1 MTQPLTI
8 TPMWQGETVAILG
21 NGPSLDAEL
30 AAAKRPAR
38 AIAINRAVAAA
49 PWADMLVSI
58 DGNWPPEADD
68 FAGMRIVGV
77 ESDLDAYFVHLP
89 HEVVTL
95 APGNVIHLRSN
106 ALAAMRI
113 AAAAGAA
120 KLVLFGF
127 DTDRY
132 EEIHNFPG
140 LTIGLASLTAE
151 LQAQGVQVERY
162 AAPVPAQAKKKGS

>member
-1 MTQPLTI
+1 MTKPLTI
-8 TPMWQGETVAILG
+8 APMWQGETVAILG
-21 NGPSLDAEL
+21 NGPSLADEL
-30 AAAKRPAR
+30 ASVERPAR
-38 AIAINRAVAAA
+38 AIAINRAAAVA

-58 DGNWPPEADD
+58 DGNWPLEAEN

-95 APGNVIHLRSN
+95 APGNVIQLRSN

-113 AAAAGAA
+113 AATAGAA

-140 LTIGLASLTAE
+140 LTIGLAALTAE

-162 AAPVPAQAKKKGS
+162 VAPPPAPAKKKGA

>member
-8 TPMWQGETVAILG
+8 TSMWQGETVAILG
-21 NGPSLDAEL
+21 NGPTLAAEL
-30 AAAKRPAR
+30 ATVERPTR
-38 AIAINRAVAAA
+38 AIAINRAATVA

-58 DGNWPPEADD
+58 DGNWPPEAAD
-68 FAGMRIVGV
+68 FAGMRVVGI
-77 ESDLDAYFVHLP
+77 ESDLDAHYVHLP

-95 APGNVIHLRSN
+95 APGNVLHLRNN

-140 LTIGLASLTAE
+140 LTIGLTALTTE
-151 LQAQGVQVERY
+151 LRAQGVQVERY
-162 AAPVPAQAKKKGS
+162 VAPVPVKKKGA

>member
-1 MTQPLTI
+1 MTQPLI
-8 TPMWQGETVAILG
+8 VTPIWAGETVAILG
-21 NGPSLDAEL
+21 NGPSLAAEL
-30 AAAKRPAR
+30 VTAGRPAR
-38 AIAINRAVAAA
+38 AIAINRAAALA
-49 PWADMLVSI
+49 PWANMLVSI
-58 DGNWPPEADD
+58 DGNWPAEAES
-68 FAGMRIVGV
+68 FAGMRVVGV

-95 APGNVIHLRSN
+95 APGNIIHLRSN

-120 KLVLFGF
+120 KLVLYGF

-132 EEIHNFPG
+132 EEMHSFPG
-140 LTIGLASLTAE
+140 LTIGLAALTAE

-162 AAPVPAQAKKKGS
+162 VATPPAPTKKKGS